1 MSKRPRRWLVI
12 AACVLAVI
20 VGLGAAAPTE
30 EYTIELGP
38 FDLPAGG
45 GHHGMKQ
52 PAPLAL
58 ALPLDGWM
66 RGLSYEVVDAQGNQ
80 LPNSLLHH
88 LNLIAPD
95 YRELF
100 SGIMLRVGAFG
111 SETKPYGVPF
121 FLGYRIHP
129 GDSLLVTAML
139 HNPTG
144 KPVSGAKLRVQL
156 DVSPAR
162 PWVRPIA
169 VRPVYLDVMPPA
181 GTHAFDLPP
190 GRSSKSWE
198 GKPAVAAR
206 LLAAGTHMH
215 QYGTALRLE
224 DVSAGKLI
232 WEARPEKDAKGEVLG
247 MPTKYFLPFGVPLHP
262 DHVYRL
268 TAEYDNPTGK
278 VLKDGGMG
286 ALGGVVIPASDDDW
300 PGVARQ
306 DSVYL
311 HDVRVTTGPDA
322 GYQMQ
327 MGQEQ
332 MNHEQMGHEQMG
344 NEHGAGAGHQH

>member
-1 MSKRPRRWLVI
+1 MSKRPRRWLVV
-12 AACVLAVI
+12 AACVLAVV
-20 VGLGAAAPTE
+20 VGIGAVAPTE
-30 EYTIELGP
+30 EYTIEMGP
-38 FDLPAGG
+38 FDLAAQS
-45 GHHGMKQ
+45 GHHGVQQ
-52 PAPLAL
+52 PRPVAL

-66 RGLSYEVVDAQGNQ
+66 RGLSYEIVDAQGEK

-100 SGIMLRVGAFG
+100 SDIMLRVGAFG

-144 KPVSGAKLRVQL
+144 KPVSGARLRVQL
-156 DVSPAR
+156 EVSPAR
-162 PWVRPIA
+162 PWVRPVA

-181 GTHAFDLPP
+181 GSHAFDLPP
-190 GRSSKSWE
+190 GRFTKSWE
-198 GKPAVAAR
+198 GRPAVAAR

-224 DVSAGKLI
+224 DVTAGKLI
-232 WEARPEKDAKGEVLG
+232 WEARPETGPKGELVG

-268 TAEYDNPTGK
+268 SAEYDNPTGQ

-286 ALGGVVIPASDDDW
+286 AFGGVVIPASDADW
-300 PGVARQ
+300 PAVARQ

-311 HDVRVTTGPDA
+311 HDVRVTTGQGAPH
-322 GYQMQ
+322 Q
-327 MGQEQ
+327 MGHDQ
-332 MNHEQMGHEQMG
+332 MGHEQMGHEQMQH
-344 NEHGAGAGHQH
+344 EHETGAGHQH